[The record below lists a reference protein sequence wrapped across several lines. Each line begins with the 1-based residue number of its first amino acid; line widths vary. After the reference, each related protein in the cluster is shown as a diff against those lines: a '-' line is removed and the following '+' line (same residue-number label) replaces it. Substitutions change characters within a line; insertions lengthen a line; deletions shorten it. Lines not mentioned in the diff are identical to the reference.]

1 MSVVAYAL
9 SALATIPLVP
19 VSVLLLQIIVAAMP
33 SRSRSFPEKKRPRV
47 VILVPAHDEG
57 TVIAATMRS
66 ITAQLGTHDRVL
78 VVADNCTDDTAS
90 VAAGAGANV
99 VERRDAKRPGKNYAL
114 EFGVSY
120 LETDPP
126 SIVII
131 VDADCQIEPGAIDRL
146 ARECDATRRP
156 VQGLYLMLAPPGGRS
171 TTQVAAFAWIVKNW
185 IRPLGMKRLGLACQL
200 MGSGT
205 AFPWEAIAGFRIANS
220 EMAEDYKFG
229 IEMALAGFP
238 AVFCPDAKVT
248 SYFPSKKTV
257 EQTQRTRWE
266 HGHLQLIL
274 RDAPRLLVAGLRQRN
289 AQLAGLAVDLA
300 IPPLAFLSLTL
311 SLFLL
316 VGAVY
321 ALLAAVY
328 LPLGI
333 SVAGSCLFAL
343 AVGIAWRRWGRTLIS
358 APSLFFA
365 LPYVIG
371 KIPLYVR
378 FFTKRQKVW
387 IKTKRD

>member
-1 MSVVAYAL
+1 
-9 SALATIPLVP
+9 
-19 VSVLLLQIIVAAMP
+19 
-33 SRSRSFPEKKRPRV
+33 
-47 VILVPAHDEG
+47 
-57 TVIAATMRS
+57 
-66 ITAQLGTHDRVL
+66 
-78 VVADNCTDDTAS
+78 
-90 VAAGAGANV
+90 
-99 VERRDAKRPGKNYAL
+99 
-114 EFGVSY
+114 
-120 LETDPP
+120 
-126 SIVII
+126 
-131 VDADCQIEPGAIDRL
+131 
-146 ARECDATRRP
+146 
-156 VQGLYLMLAPPGGRS
+156 MLAPPGGGP
-171 TTQVAAFAWIVKNW
+171 TAQVAAFAWIVKNW

-274 RDAPRLLVAGLRQRN
+274 RDAPRLLAAGLRQRN

-343 AVGIAWRRWGRTLIS
+343 AVGIAWRGWGRKLIS
-358 APSLFFA
+358 ATSLFFA

>member
-156 VQGLYLMLAPPGGRS
+156 VQGLYLMLAPPGGGP
-171 TTQVAAFAWIVKNW
+171 TAQVAAFAWIVKNW

-274 RDAPRLLVAGLRQRN
+274 RDAPRLLAAGLRQRN

-343 AVGIAWRRWGRTLIS
+343 AVGIAWRGWGRKLIS
-358 APSLFFA
+358 ATSLFFA